1 MIYQLS
7 HFIKDKFPFV
17 WRVVEFLNSL
27 LFYLF
32 YRRKLSSIDKVLECY
47 QQEYIVRLASL
58 NDVDALVLFFEKQ
71 PIEAFRFFNPHS
83 FDAKTISRLIK
94 SKAYLFFVVLKEKQI
109 VGYFFLRCFFNGKCF
124 RGKIVDYRWR
134 NRGIAKLMGKVS
146 TDVAVHLGLRIFGT
160 ISKDNV
166 ASMASSSAVNEIK
179 IIEYLPNDFVYIEY
193 LPKK

>member
-1 MIYQLS
+1 MYRIAHWLQKRL
-7 HFIKDKFPFV
+7 PFV
-17 WRVVEFLNSL
+17 WRLVELLNSF
-27 LFYLF
+27 LFSIR
-32 YRRKLSSIDKVLECY
+32 YRKGLSSINDVLIPY
-47 QQEYIVRLASL
+47 QDDYSIRLAEHG
-58 NDVDALVLFFEKQ
+58 DVDRLVTFFNEQ
-71 PIEAFRFFNPHS
+71 PEEAFKFFNPHP
-83 FDAKTISRLIK
+83 FDAKTIARLIK
-94 SKAYLFFVVLKEKQI
+94 NKAYLFFVVLKEEQI